1 MYIPILR
8 DIVIIIGLAV
18 LVTLACHRFKIPS
31 LIGYLLT
38 GILAGPHGLSLIQAE
53 KEVEI
58 MAEIGI
64 ILLLFSIGLEFSF
77 KRLNTIKRQVLLGG
91 SFQVG
96 LSAVAAFGLAVWMGR
111 ELTES
116 VFIGFLV
123 ALSST
128 AIVLKELQSRSA
140 LFKPFGQ
147 NTVAVLLF
155 QDLIVLPMM
164 ILAPLMAG
172 QGRFQM
178 GSVAE
183 FLIEFIALIAVIG
196 ISARWLI
203 PVLLYR
209 VARTRN
215 SELFLMTIIF
225 AVFSI
230 AWLTSQIGLSLA
242 LGAFVVGLII
252 SESEYSHHT
261 VSMILP
267 FRDIF
272 MSFFFVSVGM
282 LLDPLAL
289 SQNIPTVL
297 ILLLVVWVLKASI
310 AGLAALVLGYAL
322 PVALAVAFSLAQIG
336 EFSFILSR
344 VGLKHGLISAD
355 DYQIF
360 LSVAVLSMMVTPL
373 LMTLGQRLAGKTKGL
388 PFASGSYRALQPDSI
403 PDDLTNHLLII
414 GYGLNGQNVS
424 RAARAAQIPYAI
436 IEANPDTVMTLREKG
451 EHIFYGDATYK
462 TVLEAAGTQHA
473 RVLVVTLADPA
484 ATRQVVAQTRSLN
497 AGIYIIARTRFI
509 REIKPLRQLGANEVI
524 PEEFETAVE
533 IFTRVLYKYM
543 VPRQKID
550 LLSAEVRAHGYELF
564 TEDGIESFEIKD
576 LGLGEMEIETVEVQT
591 GSRLV
596 NQTLYES
603 QLRQRYQVNVLAIYR
618 QDNLIMNPH
627 GENHIQLQDRLIV
640 VGTCDAIA
648 RFVEEMTFPSSE
660 HQAERS

>member
-1 MYIPILR
+1 MHIPILR
-8 DIVIIIGLAV
+8 DIVVIIGLAV
-18 LVTLACHRFKIPS
+18 VVTLACHRFKIPT

-53 KEVEI
+53 KEVEM
-58 MAEIGI
+58 MADIGI

-91 SFQVG
+91 SVQVG
-96 LSAVAAFGLAVWMGR
+96 LSASAAIGLAVGLGR
-111 ELTES
+111 GISEA
-116 VFIGFLV
+116 VFIGFLI

-172 QGRFQM
+172 QDRFQM
-178 GSVAE
+178 GNVAE

-196 ISARWLI
+196 VSARWLI
-203 PVLLYR
+203 PSLLYR

-215 SELFLMTIIF
+215 SEIFMMTIIF

-289 SQNIPTVL
+289 SQNISTVL
-297 ILLLVVWVLKASI
+297 IILLVVWGLKASI
-310 AGLAALVLGYAL
+310 AGLSALVLGYTL

-344 VGLKHGLISAD
+344 VGLKHGLISGE
-355 DYQIF
+355 DYQLF
-360 LSVAVLSMMVTPL
+360 LSVAVLSMMVTPF
-373 LMTLGQRLAGKTKGL
+373 LMTLGERLGEKAKGL
-388 PFASGSYRALQPDSI
+388 PFGGGAYRSLQPDTI
-403 PDDLTNHLLII
+403 PETLNNHLLII

-462 TVLEAAGTQHA
+462 SVLEAARTQHA
-473 RVLVVTLADPA
+473 RVMVLTLADPA

-509 REIKPLRQLGANEVI
+509 REINPLRQLGANEVI

-533 IFTRVLYKYM
+533 IFTRVLYKYL

-550 LLSAEVRAHGYELF
+550 LLTAEVRAHGYELF
-564 TEDGIESFEIKD
+564 TEEASESFELND
-576 LGLGEMEIETVEVQT
+576 LGLGEMEIETVQIQT
-591 GSRLV
+591 NSRLAD
-596 NQTLYES
+596 QTLYES
-603 QLRQRYQVNVLAIYR
+603 QLRQHYQINVLAIFR

-627 GENHIQLQDRLIV
+627 GENRILAGDRLIV
-640 VGTCDAIA
+640 IGTCEAIA
-648 RFVEEMTFPSSE
+648 RFVEKMARSSSE
-660 HQAERS
+660 Y